1 MFLTGPCL
9 PDPSLGSPLG
19 SVLQTLLG
27 APQLPLSAGAKT
39 PRAAR
44 RFRASVTRGCPRAA
58 GLPRTPR
65 SAAGQ
70 APGDPLCLLS
80 SCPSGPRLTAA
91 CLLWPPENTLLER
104 WGPLSKGLAGPQS
117 LRDGWCD
124 TDPRDKECPPQRPQG
139 PLSPGG
145 HPAGVGNVV
154 SSVCKGRSS
163 RLCRWGSLS
172 APHTWDAAPKA
183 AHTHPKSRGQKEAW
197 RKVGLGS
204 SGPRGSLHPARP
216 QVHPEGQGSNSHTPR
231 SLGSWGPGL
240 KVSGCR
246 CQLHQRNTFAETPGD
261 PRWARPLGPA
271 AWVLPGTSTGQTS
284 FPVWLSAL
292 WANAALNR
300 INKQTACIRNLL
312 RRSSTSSRGIR
323 APGGSGQRRAG
334 VGRHHAP
341 SEVAGATGRKHGV
354 RLRTLSPPFSSEPV
368 TPVNPEAPL

>member
-80 SCPSGPRLTAA
+80 SCPSSPRLTAA

-183 AHTHPKSRGQKEAW
+183 AHTHPKSRGQKE
-197 RKVGLGS
+197 
-204 SGPRGSLHPARP
+204 
-216 QVHPEGQGSNSHTPR
+216 QG
-231 SLGSWGPGL
+231 
-240 KVSGCR
+240 
-246 CQLHQRNTFAETPGD
+246 
-261 PRWARPLGPA
+261 
-271 AWVLPGTSTGQTS
+271 
-284 FPVWLSAL
+284 
-292 WANAALNR
+292 
-300 INKQTACIRNLL
+300 TA
-312 RRSSTSSRGIR
+312 SR
-323 APGGSGQRRAG
+323 
-334 VGRHHAP
+334 
-341 SEVAGATGRKHGV
+341 
-354 RLRTLSPPFSSEPV
+354 L
-368 TPVNPEAPL
+368 